1 MLRSKSGFRR
11 LSRRARVTSAIAV
24 GAAAALALTAC
35 GAGGSS
41 TSSSSGTKSLTV
53 LVEAGGHGE
62 LQPIADAYEKQ
73 TGTKIN
79 FVELPYDGL
88 YNRLN
93 SEFSSGTVSF
103 DVAALDAIWLPAF
116 KDALTPINDMF
127 TDDVKKDLFPSLVQG
142 AQIDGTYV
150 GMPAWANSE
159 ILYYRSDLFND
170 PTQKANFKAQYG
182 YDLIPP
188 TTWQQYSDVAKFFT
202 QPAANLYGTSTK
214 GAVET
219 EWLANL
225 SQAGEK
231 NMVID
236 STGKSTLGDQASLDA
251 LNFYTSQV
259 PSSPAGAAQVDWAAA
274 QNLFNQGKTAMMLFW
289 AHAYTQIPADSP
301 VAGKV
306 GVAPMIA
313 GSAGIAGV
321 PGPWYLSVAKASP
334 NQQAGLDFLKFAYD
348 NNELS
353 VGSSLGLAARIS
365 AFEKYQD
372 DPKYAAFK
380 PLIATLNAPATIP
393 RPATTKW
400 QQIVDSVLVPMLQKA
415 VVPGANNQQLLNDAA
430 AQVNAITGAQ

>member
-1 MLRSKSGFRR
+1 MLRNNTGPWRF
-11 LSRRARVTSAIAV
+11 SRRARVTSAVALGAV
-24 GAAAALALTAC
+24 ALLALSAC
-35 GAGGSS
+35 GAGGSTAS
-41 TSSSSGTKSLTV
+41 TSSGAKSLTV

-73 TGTKIN
+73 TGTKIT

-116 KDALTPINDMF
+116 KDAVTPLNDMF
-127 TDDVKKDLFPSLVQG
+127 TDDVKADLFPSLVAG

-159 ILYYRSDLFND
+159 ILYYRTDLFND
-170 PTQKANFKAQYG
+170 PTQQANFKAKYG
-182 YDLIPP
+182 YDLVPP
-188 TTWQQYSDVAKFFT
+188 TTWQQYSDVAAFFT
-202 QPAANLYGTSTK
+202 QPDAGLYGTSVK

-236 STGKSTLGDQASLDA
+236 SSGKSTLGDKASLDA

-259 PSSPAGAAQVDWAAA
+259 PNAPAGAAQVDWAAA
-274 QNLFNQGKTAMMLFW
+274 QNLFNQGKTAVMLFW
-289 AHAYTQIPADSP
+289 AHAYSQIPTDAP

-306 GVAPMIA
+306 GVAPMIG
-313 GSAGIAGV
+313 GSAGVAGV

-348 NNELS
+348 NNALS
-353 VGSSLGLAARIS
+353 VTSSLGLAARIS
-365 AFEKYQD
+365 AFEKYQNE
-372 DPKYAAFK
+372 PKYAAFK
-380 PLIATLNAPATIP
+380 PLIATLNAPSTIS
-393 RPATTKW
+393 RPADPKW
-400 QQIVDSVLVPMLQKA
+400 QQIVDTVLVPMIQKA
-415 VVPGANNQQLLNDAA
+415 VVPGADNQQLLEEAKT
-430 AQVNAITGAQ
+430 QVDAITNK